1 MSFEDLTKR
10 EALAELRQ
18 ISRLH
23 EEATNRNVEL
33 SAIIA
38 AIGIQL
44 DRAEEQHWTSASIID
59 ATRELIRPGA
69 RAPRSLRIVKHKLL
83 VDLARELDEK
93 NVAGNVSIGSSWLRA
108 RALGELTGTRR

>member
-10 EALAELRQ
+10 EALIELRQ

-38 AIGIQL
+38 AVGIQIE
-44 DRAEEQHWTSASIID
+44 RAAEQHWTTASTID
-59 ATRELIRPGA
+59 AVRELIAPAAPG
-69 RAPRSLRIVKHKLL
+69 RALRITKHKLL

-93 NVAGNVSIGSSWLRA
+93 NVAGNVSVGSAWLRQRGLA
-108 RALGELTGTRR
+108 ELLGLRR